1 MRNNNLDLAFSQ
13 KWKGL
18 HLIMAFLPYKKIYVK
33 NRETL
38 PGWMESI
45 PGMNFNTC
53 VISQT
58 LIRYNVVIPAGI
70 VLCLKIDR

>member
-1 MRNNNLDLAFSQ
+1 MRKNNLDLAFSQ
-13 KWKGL
+13 KWKRL
-18 HLIMAFLPYKKIYVK
+18 HLSMAYLPVK

-58 LIRYNVVIPAGI
+58 LICCNVVIPAELFC
-70 VLCLKIDR
+70 V